1 MAALIPE
8 AAVFATEGVAELA
21 GGTAAR
27 TAVTRGIGSF
37 FGRIVSPVKKALVH
51 HAGDILNVA
60 SMGMMLIP
68 PEHHDA
74 PVPINP
80 APPPPPPPPPPT
92 LPTTTAVAQVQP
104 IPPPPPPPLPPKP
117 PVAFS
122 GANGGAGSNE
132 PVHVDSSMNNSEDN
146 KQSSP
151 ESSSSSSTMTLFVIV
166 GGALVLFYLM
176 RKPSQKVE

>member
-1 MAALIPE
+1 MAAAIPE
-8 AAVFATEGVAELA
+8 VGLLATEGVAELA

-27 TAVTRGIGSF
+27 TAVTRSVSGF
-37 FGRIVSPVKKALVH
+37 FGKILSPVKNVLGAH
-51 HAGDILNVA
+51 GSDMLNLA
-60 SMGMMLIP
+60 TMGMMMMP

-80 APPPPPPPPPPT
+80 APPPPPPPAPPT
-92 LPTTTAVAQVQP
+92 LPTTAAAKVEP

-117 PVAFS
+117 PVAIS

-132 PVHVDSSMNNSEDN
+132 PVRVDSSMNNSEDN

-151 ESSSSSSTMTLFVIV
+151 ESSSSSPSTMALFVIV
-166 GGALVLFYLM
+166 GGVLVLFYLIQ
-176 RKPSQKVE
+176 KPSQRVE